1 MPKTLRLKGK
11 RVKVVLNMKTV
22 EDSIIGPADGLVGAL
37 AQVGLALAGY
47 SQAVEHMPI
56 KCRQKI

>member
-56 KCRQKI
+56 K